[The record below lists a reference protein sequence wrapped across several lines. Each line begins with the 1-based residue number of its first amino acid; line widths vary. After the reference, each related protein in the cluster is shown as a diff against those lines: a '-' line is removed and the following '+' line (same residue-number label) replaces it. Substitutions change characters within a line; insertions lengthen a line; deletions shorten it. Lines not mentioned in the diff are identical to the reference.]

1 MSNGFTIKEMV
12 EKCYANS
19 KEKGFWEAS
28 MNIPEKVMLVV
39 TELAEGVEAYR
50 HGKVTGEKDCFAE
63 EIADA
68 MIRICDIAGY
78 LEIDL
83 EREIMTKMNYNKS
96 RPYLHGKKF

>member
-1 MSNGFTIKEMV
+1 MSGELTITEMV
-12 EKCYANS
+12 ELCYSNS

-28 MNIPEKVMLVV
+28 QNISEKVMLVV
-39 TELAEGVEAYR
+39 TELAEAVEAYR
-50 HGKVTGEKDCFAE
+50 NGIVKGEKDCFAE

-83 EREIMTKMNYNKS
+83 EKEITDKMDYNKS